1 MSTFTFGRTRFS
13 LVVATNGFVF
23 ALQGCASSGGGLPL
37 SSGSVPGVT
46 SFQEA
51 NAIAPQGYQLSG
63 DGGDTLRVTATGSA
77 STPNERLVKIAL
89 AAAAQHGAQQFKKTF
104 RPGEPAYSAKC
115 GKTSVIERGTTRAI
129 PPTDYRVVTIDVTF
143 GKSSTDP
150 ADRPTKETAAALL
163 AELQAETVPLETQ
176 AALVAQL
183 AQTCGRA
190 PQ

>member
-1 MSTFTFGRTRFS
+1 MSIVTFRRLRFS
-13 LVVATNGFVF
+13 LVLAMGGLGS
-23 ALQGCASSGGGLPL
+23 ALQGCASNGGSIL
-37 SSGSVPGVT
+37 SSGSLPGVT

-51 NAIAPQGYQLSG
+51 NAVAPQGYQFSG

-89 AAAAQHGAQQFKKTF
+89 AAAAQHGAQQYKKYF
-104 RPGEPAYSAKC
+104 RAGEPSYTVRC
-115 GKTSVIERGTTRAI
+115 GKTSVVERGATRNI
-129 PPTDYRVVTIDVTF
+129 SPSDYRVVTVDVTF
-143 GKSSTDP
+143 AKTSTDP

-163 AELQAETVPLETQ
+163 AELQAETIPQETQ

-183 AQTCGRA
+183 AQACGRS